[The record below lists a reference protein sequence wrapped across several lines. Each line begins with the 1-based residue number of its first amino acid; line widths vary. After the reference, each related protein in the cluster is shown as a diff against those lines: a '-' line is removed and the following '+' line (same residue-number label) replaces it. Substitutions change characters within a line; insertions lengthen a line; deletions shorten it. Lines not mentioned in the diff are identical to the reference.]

1 MRDAFKAF
9 CTVFLKA
16 AASHQADAFL
26 FVRRVQVNS
35 DANKS
40 YAEGDL
46 AEEDDS
52 IAVWIRNQETKFHAG
67 IQSGEHMHSIDIV
80 TL

>member
-16 AASHQADAFL
+16 AASHQAAAFL
-26 FVRRVQVNS
+26 FGRRVQVNA

-40 YAEGDL
+40 YAGGDL

-52 IAVWIRNQETKFHAG
+52 VAV
-67 IQSGEHMHSIDIV
+67 
-80 TL
+80 

>member
-52 IAVWIRNQETKFHAG
+52 IAV
-67 IQSGEHMHSIDIV
+67 
-80 TL
+80 